1 MTSYTV
7 TRKHS
12 ADTGSSDM
20 DTFATK
26 AEAREYI
33 AQELQELLKHF
44 PDGTVIKTTSGGIE
58 VYHFDANNPT
68 IITYG
73 FVS

>member
-1 MTSYTV
+1 MTTYTV

-12 ADTGSSDM
+12 ADTNSSDM

-26 AEAREYI
+26 AEARKYI
-33 AQELQELLKHF
+33 AQELKELRKQF
-44 PDGTVIKTTSGGIE
+44 PNGTVIKTTNGGIE

-68 IITYG
+68 IVTYG
-73 FVS
+73 FIS